1 MSVRTV
7 AEHLPQPLV
16 HNSEEIY
23 IENRSYAAGTFS
35 KRHTKSSSWPHNT
48 IPQDTNLRNSVPQ
61 QYFRHERTFSDS
73 YRSRSLI
80 KNHPPIIPRPHSTPR
95 HASNLISAL
104 PPCMRA
110 GSTSSPLDKIGAEL
124 LPPTPNVAKEREK
137 WLMMNAHGMKNG
149 RQVSF
154 SETVVI
160 ISDGAETQ
168 NTMSTLQLDPS
179 SRRPQSPPPKHSPF
193 ALSPPPPPPPTS
205 SAIVIGTYDDSQ
217 LAMDF
222 AEDIPSEDSFF
233 SKLLSK
239 VGKRFM

>member
-1 MSVRTV
+1 
-7 AEHLPQPLV
+7 
-16 HNSEEIY
+16 
-23 IENRSYAAGTFS
+23 
-35 KRHTKSSSWPHNT
+35 
-48 IPQDTNLRNSVPQ
+48 
-61 QYFRHERTFSDS
+61 
-73 YRSRSLI
+73 
-80 KNHPPIIPRPHSTPR
+80 
-95 HASNLISAL
+95 
-104 PPCMRA
+104 MRA
-110 GSTSSPLDKIGAEL
+110 GSTSSPLDKTGAEL

-137 WLMMNAHGMKNG
+137 WLMMNAHGTKNG

-168 NTMSTLQLDPS
+168 NTMLSTLQLDPS
-179 SRRPQSPPPKHSPF
+179 SRPAQSPPPKHSPF
-193 ALSPPPPPPPTS
+193 ALSLPPPPPPTS
-205 SAIVIGTYDDSQ
+205 SAIVIRTYDDSQ